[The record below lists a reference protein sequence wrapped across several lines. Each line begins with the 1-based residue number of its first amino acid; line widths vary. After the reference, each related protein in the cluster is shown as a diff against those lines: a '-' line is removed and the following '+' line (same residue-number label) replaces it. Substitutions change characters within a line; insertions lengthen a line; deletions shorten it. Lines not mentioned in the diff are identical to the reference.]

1 MTKGSDIE
9 RAKALAAEAI
19 ALCDELGFD
28 LPAAHLQMGLDML
41 PSHVANGFR
50 IEGLPIV
57 AWTVRDAAQ
66 WEAIREDCDNLIF
79 EGFRP

>member
-41 PSHVANGFR
+41 PKSGLTVLREERAPW
-50 IEGLPIV
+50 GLP
-57 AWTVRDAAQ
+57 AKRDRST
-66 WEAIREDCDNLIF
+66 EN
-79 EGFRP
+79 

>member
-1 MTKGSDIE
+1 MSKGADIE

-41 PSHVANGFR
+41 PQASSNVLREERAPW
-50 IEGLPIV
+50 GLPSK
-57 AWTVRDAAQ
+57 RD
-66 WEAIREDCDNLIF
+66 
-79 EGFRP
+79 RPTEN

>member
-1 MTKGSDIE
+1 MSKGADIE

-41 PSHVANGFR
+41 PQANPNVVR
-50 IEGLPIV
+50 EERAPWGLP
-57 AWTVRDAAQ
+57 TKDRST
-66 WEAIREDCDNLIF
+66 EN
-79 EGFRP
+79 

>member
-19 ALCDELGFD
+19 ALCDELGYD

-41 PSHVANGFR
+41 PKSGAGANVLR
-50 IEGLPIV
+50 EERAPWGLPK
-57 AWTVRDAAQ
+57 RDRST
-66 WEAIREDCDNLIF
+66 EN
-79 EGFRP
+79 

>member
-1 MTKGSDIE
+1 MSKGGDIE

-41 PSHVANGFR
+41 PQSNASANVLR
-50 IEGLPIV
+50 EERAPWGLP
-57 AWTVRDAAQ
+57 AKRDRST
-66 WEAIREDCDNLIF
+66 EN
-79 EGFRP
+79 

>member
-41 PSHVANGFR
+41 PQASSNVLREERAPW
-50 IEGLPIV
+50 GLP
-57 AWTVRDAAQ
+57 AKRDRST
-66 WEAIREDCDNLIF
+66 EN
-79 EGFRP
+79 

>member
-1 MTKGSDIE
+1 MKRGKDIE

-41 PSHVANGFR
+41 PHAANA
-50 IEGLPIV
+50 V
-57 AWTVRDAAQ
+57 
-66 WEAIREDCDNLIF
+66 REDRAPWGIPIEDHPTEN
-79 EGFRP
+79 

>member
-19 ALCDELGFD
+19 ALCDELGYD

-41 PSHVANGFR
+41 PKSGPAVLREERAPW
-50 IEGLPIV
+50 GLP
-57 AWTVRDAAQ
+57 AKRDRST
-66 WEAIREDCDNLIF
+66 EN
-79 EGFRP
+79 